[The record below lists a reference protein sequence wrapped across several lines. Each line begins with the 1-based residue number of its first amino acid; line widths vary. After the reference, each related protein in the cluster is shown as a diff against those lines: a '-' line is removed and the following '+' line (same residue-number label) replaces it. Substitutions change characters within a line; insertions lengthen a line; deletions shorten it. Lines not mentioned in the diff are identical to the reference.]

1 MNVVRGY
8 FRELFRATIAGW
20 NRFWFTPADP
30 ATLGLLRVLAGS
42 MLLYTHLVWSLD
54 LESFFGPR
62 GFVSPAA
69 LSAMPPHTTWGM
81 WSYFDWIH
89 SPAALWTAHIAALIV
104 FLLLTLGLFSRA
116 AAILGFL
123 ATVSYAN
130 RVMPFALFGLDD
142 INALL
147 ALYLAIG
154 PCGAAYS
161 LDRLWARW
169 RAGQKLP
176 IEPRIDA
183 NVAIRLVQVHM
194 CIVYAFSALGKLMG
208 GSWWAGTAIWLSVA
222 NREYQSLDLTWL
234 AAWPVLVNLLTHVT
248 VLWELSYCVLVW
260 PRLTR
265 PLVIAMAVPIHLGI
279 ALALGMST
287 FGLVMLIG
295 NVAFI
300 SPALVRLIFDRRP
313 QEQGRAGGSE
323 SVRTTTAPMAKRN

>member
-1 MNVVRGY
+1 MNVLTAY
-8 FRELFRATIAGW
+8 FRDLYRGTIAGW

-30 ATLGLLRVLAGS
+30 ATLGLLRILAGS
-42 MLLYTHLVWSLD
+42 MLFYTHLIWSLD
-54 LESFFGPR
+54 LKSFFGPQ
-62 GFVSPAA
+62 GWISPEA
-69 LSAMPPHTTWGM
+69 LAGLPSRTMWGM

-89 SPAALWTAHIAALIV
+89 APAVLWTVHIAALIV
-104 FLLLTLGLFSRA
+104 FFLLTIGLFSRA

-147 ALYLAIG
+147 ALYLAVG

-161 LDRLWARW
+161 LDRLLAR
-169 RAGQKLP
+169 RQAGRELP

-183 NVAIRLVQVHM
+183 NVTIRLIQVHM
-194 CIVYAFSALGKLMG
+194 CIVYTFSALGKLMG

-234 AAWPVLVNLLTHVT
+234 ASWPVLINLLTHVT
-248 VLWELSYCVLVW
+248 VLWELSYCALVW

-265 PLVIAMAVPIHLGI
+265 PLVIAMAVPIHMGI
-279 ALALGMST
+279 AIALGMTT

-295 NVAFI
+295 NLAFV
-300 SPALVRLIFDRRP
+300 SPTLVRRIFDRRP
-313 QEQGRAGGSE
+313 PEQGRAGERSAGRASLG
-323 SVRTTTAPMAKRN
+323 RMPKA